1 MREASRVT
9 RHRIRRTLQARPMV
23 LALALLA
30 GALAVGLALWL
41 LSAPPSRTVS
51 QSIDHWAHVYGVDV
65 HVARAVAWEESGDNP
80 RAVSSAGA
88 HGVMQVVP
96 GTWSYTERLLDERVD
111 HTSDGNIRI
120 GIAYLRYLLRRFHGN
135 LRLALAAYHQGPTA
149 VREHGVYPSSA
160 RYVANV
166 LALRR
171 RL

>member
-1 MREASRVT
+1 MG
-9 RHRIRRTLQARPMV
+9 RRRKRWKRQPPRLTA
-23 LALALLA
+23 ALALLA
-30 GALAVGLALWL
+30 AALVAALAVALL
-41 LSAPPSRTVS
+41 RSPPRRTARE
-51 QSIDHWAHVYGVDV
+51 SIDHWAKVYGVNV
-65 HVARAVAWEESGDNP
+65 HLARAVAWQESGNNP

-88 HGVMQVVP
+88 RGVMQVVP
-96 GTWSYTERLLDERVD
+96 GTWRYTEQLLGRRVD

-120 GIAYLRYLLRRFHGN
+120 GVAYLRYLLHEFHGN
-135 LRLALAAYHQGPTA
+135 LRLALAAYHQGPGA